1 MIISQGKS
9 KLDGRYS
16 LFDLRTVAT
25 LNSRFDLDIS
35 PMGQI
40 PRVVGI
46 SKLSQHVTKFI
57 LVLKGSYSDPLIG
70 TNANNPSIAGKSEYS
85 LKSDIL
91 DSLTEYSR
99 LQASNSQ
106 IDTDILGWD
115 IFRTKTPDNA
125 DSWVKVN
132 KYLLANNFYFDSG
145 LHPNETY
152 YYSLVTVKN
161 INGTPVSGSIG
172 SYTPVTIPTSDT
184 LNAVISDDFIIVP
197 KYKSV
202 TLYWK
207 VGTAYQAEEVLR
219 SITNIL
225 TFYDPGDPRAL
236 NIYLS
241 LTNLNSQTFNVTAT
255 GQ

>member
-9 KLDGRYS
+9 RIDGRYS
-16 LFDLRTVAT
+16 LFDFDVIPTG
-25 LNSRFDLDIS
+25 NSRMDINLS
-35 PMGQI
+35 PQGQI
-40 PRVVGI
+40 PRVIGI
-46 SKLSQHVTKFI
+46 DKLANQVRKYI
-57 LVLKGSYSDPLIG
+57 LVLKGTYSDNLIG
-70 TNANNPSIAGKSEYS
+70 TQANNPVTAGKSEYS
-85 LKSDIL
+85 LKADIL
-91 DSLTEYSR
+91 SSLTEYSQ

-106 IDTDILGWD
+106 INTDILGWD
-115 IFRTKTPDNA
+115 IFRTKTPDVSS
-125 DSWVKVN
+125 SWVKVN

-161 INGTPVSGSIG
+161 VNGKPVSGSIG
-172 SYTPVTIPTSDT
+172 SYQPVTIPTTDT
-184 LNAVISDDFIIVP
+184 LDAVISNDFIIVP

-207 VGTAYQAEEVLR
+207 VGVAYQSEEVLR

-225 TFYDPGDPRAL
+225 TFYDPGDPRSL

-241 LTNLNSQTFNVTAT
+241 LTNLNKSQLTVTT
-255 GQ
+255 SV